1 MSLFLPQRRIGS
13 AYSNSMRSTKILS
26 VTLPT
31 DMLEDAKRLAKEED
45 LTMSELV
52 REALKL
58 YPRQKRP
65 DSVSKLGR
73 YSEE

>member
-1 MSLFLPQRRIGS
+1 
-13 AYSNSMRSTKILS
+13 MRSTRVLT

-31 DMLEDAKRLAKEED
+31 EMLEDAKRLAKEED

-58 YPRQKRP
+58 YQRQRRP
-65 DSVSKLGR
+65 NSVSKLSR
-73 YSEE
+73 YNES

>member
-1 MSLFLPQRRIGS
+1 
-13 AYSNSMRSTKILS
+13 MRSTRVLT

-31 DMLEDAKRLAKEED
+31 EMLEDAKRLAKEED

-58 YPRQKRP
+58 YQRQKRP
-65 DSVSKLGR
+65 NSVSKLSR
-73 YSEE
+73 YNEG

>member
-1 MSLFLPQRRIGS
+1 
-13 AYSNSMRSTKILS
+13 MRSTRVLT

-31 DMLEDAKRLAKEED
+31 EMLEDAKRLAKEED

-58 YPRQKRP
+58 YQRQKRP
-65 DSVSKLGR
+65 NSVSKLSR
-73 YSEE
+73 YNES